1 MNMQRIDLSS
11 DREPNSAATR
21 AYFASRECA
30 AVFLDMARDRLS
42 MQIYLGNRERE
53 RLAVSEDRIRA
64 LDADPNAPT
73 MLVDSVRRKIR
84 ERKLTITTFDRVYIP
99 QARDAVAVLTAELER
114 FDKSMPAS
122 MPAKPAQRFA
132 QVPEYDAEF

>member
-53 RLAVSEDRIRA
+53 RLGILEDRVRVLA
-64 LDADPNAPT
+64 ADNDSPQMA
-73 MLVDSVRRKIR
+73 VDSVRRKIR
-84 ERKLTITTFDRVYIP
+84 QIGCQIVTFDRDYIP